1 MGYTLRILKDFMMSA
16 IHLNTSYEKVTD
28 FMDPEALQGKRDTLE
43 CDIII
48 GGLISFSP
56 IVIYVV

>member
-1 MGYTLRILKDFMMSA
+1 MFHDVINWM
-16 IHLNTSYEKVTD
+16 I
-28 FMDPEALQGKRDTLE
+28 EALQGKRDTLE

-48 GGLISFSP
+48 GGLLSFSP